1 MDALNNATK
10 ECAKFTGNQFMNS
23 TVRHVGETVGTGVA
37 VAGTAVAAGVTF
49 GQVDA
54 LNNAVVVTAQHTAKS
69 GIKAGG
75 KLVEVGDGVLNG
87 VPVVGHIK
95 GGIHYACGDKDG
107 GDQAMKAASRTTG
120 VLGGGAVGILGGP
133 AGMIAGGVAGGNFQK
148 ISKNFKKFLNCQ
160 KLGAAMDG
168 ITTGVESK
176 VKGKYTPSGQIA
188 SWTNLVNAD
197 NPKAVVGG
205 IVQVVMTPVGDA
217 FAGRGGRK
225 GHKKGPKYQG

>member
-1 MDALNNATK
+1 MGNEISTAGGAVATAATGIAAGVTFGKVNALNNATK
-10 ECAKFTGNQFMNS
+10 ECAKFTSNQFMNS

-69 GIKAGG
+69 GIRAGG

-148 ISKNFKKFLNCQ
+148 KIQKIQKNSIFFS
-160 KLGAAMDG
+160 
-168 ITTGVESK
+168 I
-176 VKGKYTPSGQIA
+176 
-188 SWTNLVNAD
+188 
-197 NPKAVVGG
+197 
-205 IVQVVMTPVGDA
+205 
-217 FAGRGGRK
+217 
-225 GHKKGPKYQG
+225 